1 MGFAVLHIEK
11 GTAGKAGGLGNHIE
25 RTKNVPNADPKLSEK
40 NFYVRIDFMKNR
52 IYATMERGTNTL
64 QERIDARIKDG
75 YKGKTTIRKDAV
87 THLNI
92 VLSGSHDDMQ
102 RIAKSSDK
110 LIEWALHNAKFIGE
124 KFGFQNIVEF
134 GVHLD
139 ERTPHIHCV
148 VVPLTK
154 DGRLSAKEVMGDRRK
169 MSQLQEDYG
178 NAMQKNFGLQRG
190 IKGSTATHD
199 SVREYYARISQ
210 CVDAS
215 RNETVMM
222 PEAFITPPQ
231 IGTPPLM
238 GREKWAERQNK
249 AIYDAF
255 MAGRDEILHKVQK
268 RDTAEIKSANSRY
281 MKLTEENQRLKK
293 EKAQLSGVIKE
304 QDRKLNPEKYMT
316 KTRDRGMH
324 L

>member
-40 NFYVRIDFMKNR
+40 NFYVRTDFDKGR
-52 IYATMERGTNTL
+52 IYPTMQREAKPL
-64 QERIDARIKDG
+64 QERINARIKDG
-75 YKGKTTIRKDAV
+75 YKGKTAIRKDAV

-110 LIEWALHNAKFIGE
+110 LIEWALQNAKFIGE
-124 KFGFQNIVEF
+124 KFGFHNIVEF

-154 DGRLSAKEVMGDRRK
+154 DGRLSAKEMMGDRRK

-178 NAMQKNFGLQRG
+178 KAMQESFGLQRG

-199 SVREYYARISQ
+199 TVKEYYARINQRIMYPSIT
-210 CVDAS
+210 VDHLFNA
-215 RNETVMM
+215 
-222 PEAFITPPQ
+222 PKIP
-231 IGTPPLM
+231 TPPLI
-238 GREKWAERQNK
+238 GRESWAERQNK
-249 AIYDAF
+249 AISDAF
-255 MAGRDEILHKVQK
+255 FNLSDQYQTQVQK
-268 RDTAEIKSANSRY
+268 KASKAISDAYTN
-281 MKLTEENQRLKK
+281 KLQTEERLDRLRK
-293 EKAQLSGVIKE
+293 ENAQLKGIIKE

-316 KTRDRGMH
+316 RTKDRGLH